1 MSDKKKAIEAELKIK
16 DIEVNVKKRKWETP
30 KDTKVMSV
38 EIDKILYN
46 MIMNNVKAIEVL
58 QKRDIY
64 FRHFL
69 IFMFTIQVIAYVFF
83 FAMYFAG

>member
-16 DIEVNVKKRKWETP
+16 DIEANVKKRKWGTT

-64 FRHFL
+64 FRNFL
-69 IFMFTIQVIAYVFF
+69 IFMFVIQVIAYVFF
-83 FAMYFAG
+83 FAMYLAG

>member
-16 DIEVNVKKRKWETP
+16 DIEVNVKKRKWGTP
-30 KDTKVMSV
+30 KDAKVMSV
-38 EIDKILYN
+38 EVDKILYN

-64 FRHFL
+64 FRNFL
-69 IFMFTIQVIAYVFF
+69 IFMFVIQVIAYVFF
-83 FAMYFAG
+83 FAMYFAW

>member
-16 DIEVNVKKRKWETP
+16 DIEVNVKKRKWGTP

-38 EIDKILYN
+38 EVDKILHD
-46 MIMNNVKAIEVL
+46 MIVDNVKTIKVL
-58 QKRDIY
+58 QKRDVY
-64 FRHFL
+64 FRNFL

-83 FAMYFAG
+83 FAIYFVG

>member
-16 DIEVNVKKRKWETP
+16 DIEVNVKKRKWGTP

-46 MIMNNVKAIEVL
+46 MIMNNVKAIGVL

-64 FRHFL
+64 FRSSL
-69 IFMFTIQVIAYVFF
+69 IFMFVIQVIAYVFF
-83 FAMYFAG
+83 FAMYLAG

>member
-16 DIEVNVKKRKWETP
+16 DIEANVKKRKWGTP

-64 FRHFL
+64 FRNFL
-69 IFMFTIQVIAYVFF
+69 IFMFVIQVIAYVFF
-83 FAMYFAG
+83 FAMYLAG

>member
-16 DIEVNVKKRKWETP
+16 DIEANVKKRKWSTP

-38 EIDKILYN
+38 EVDKILHD
-46 MIMNNVKAIEVL
+46 MIVDNAKAIEFL
-58 QKRDIY
+58 QKRDVY
-64 FRHFL
+64 FRNFL
-69 IFMFTIQVIAYVFF
+69 IFMFTIQVIAYIFF

>member
-16 DIEVNVKKRKWETP
+16 DIEVNAKKRKWGTP

-64 FRHFL
+64 FRNFL
-69 IFMFTIQVIAYVFF
+69 IFMFVIQVIAYVFF
-83 FAMYFAG
+83 FAMYLAG

>member
-16 DIEVNVKKRKWETP
+16 DIEANVKKRKWGPT

-38 EIDKILYN
+38 EVDKILHD
-46 MIMNNVKAIEVL
+46 MIVNNAKAIEVL
-58 QKRDIY
+58 QKRDVY
-64 FRHFL
+64 FRNFL

-83 FAMYFAG
+83 FAMYFAW

>member
-16 DIEVNVKKRKWETP
+16 DIEVNVKKRKWGTP

-64 FRHFL
+64 FRNFL
-69 IFMFTIQVIAYVFF
+69 IFMFVIQVIAYVFF
-83 FAMYFAG
+83 FAMYLAG